1 MIKLTTIGI
10 EEVHTPRGIET
21 EAIKRTRES
30 IKEGKGVVVDSSEV
44 KAMVQGRDRR
54 VELGHYLALMCRKS
68 IFYPVKVV

>member
-1 MIKLTTIGI
+1 MYS
-10 EEVHTPRGIET
+10 RGIEA
-21 EAIKRTRES
+21 EAINRTRES
-30 IKEGKGVVVDSSEV
+30 IREGKGVVVDSPEV